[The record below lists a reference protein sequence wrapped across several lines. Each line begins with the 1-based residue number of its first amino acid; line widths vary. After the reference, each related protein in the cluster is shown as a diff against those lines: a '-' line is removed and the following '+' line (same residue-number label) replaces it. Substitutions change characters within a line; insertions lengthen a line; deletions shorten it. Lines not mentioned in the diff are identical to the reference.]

1 MSGRKQQLLKR
12 HRRNKRLALIIGL
25 VLLIGIGIW
34 VAWWLV
40 PLLIV
45 AAWIAHEAWFSDHLF
60 YSPKSD
66 YHYQFPDAAQ
76 AQPSLSSTAC
86 CS

>member
-25 VLLIGIGIW
+25 VLLIGISIW

-45 AAWIAHEAWFSDHLF
+45 
-60 YSPKSD
+60 
-66 YHYQFPDAAQ
+66 
-76 AQPSLSSTAC
+76 
-86 CS
+86 